1 MIKTEKK
8 TVKGCKI
15 VYTSKYTKDFDIL
28 SSCNDSLEF
37 VKQIPTNSVS
47 LVVSSPPYNIGKS
60 YEKKMDFEKYLE
72 EQKKVLTECVRIL
85 KLNGSLCWEVGNFVD
100 KSEIFPLDIFFYNIF
115 KELGL
120 KLRNRIVWRIGHGL
134 QATKRFSGRYET
146 ILWFTK
152 TDDYTFN
159 LDDVR
164 IPQKYPGKRA
174 FKGPNKGKPTCNPL
188 GKNPSDVWDMLIEDW
203 KNEIWE
209 IPNVKHNHI
218 EKTEHPAQYP
228 VELIER
234 LVLALTNKKD
244 IVFDPYVGV
253 GSSILASIIHDRKA
267 IGVDREQ
274 IYTDIAFSRIQ
285 DAING
290 ELKRRP
296 LGKALYKPKGTEK
309 VATVPKEWTE
319 KSL

>member
-28 SSCNDSLEF
+28 LSCNDSLEF

-60 YEKKMDFEKYLE
+60 YEKKIDLKKYLE

-85 KLNGSLCWEVGNFVD
+85 KLNGSLCWEVGTFVD

-146 ILWFTK
+146 ILWFT
-152 TDDYTFN
+152 
-159 LDDVR
+159 
-164 IPQKYPGKRA
+164 
-174 FKGPNKGKPTCNPL
+174 
-188 GKNPSDVWDMLIEDW
+188 
-203 KNEIWE
+203 
-209 IPNVKHNHI
+209 
-218 EKTEHPAQYP
+218 
-228 VELIER
+228 
-234 LVLALTNKKD
+234 
-244 IVFDPYVGV
+244 
-253 GSSILASIIHDRKA
+253 
-267 IGVDREQ
+267 
-274 IYTDIAFSRIQ
+274 
-285 DAING
+285 
-290 ELKRRP
+290 
-296 LGKALYKPKGTEK
+296 
-309 VATVPKEWTE
+309 
-319 KSL
+319 

>member
-1 MIKTEKK
+1 M
-8 TVKGCKI
+8 
-15 VYTSKYTKDFDIL
+15 
-28 SSCNDSLEF
+28 
-37 VKQIPTNSVS
+37 
-47 LVVSSPPYNIGKS
+47 
-60 YEKKMDFEKYLE
+60 
-72 EQKKVLTECVRIL
+72 
-85 KLNGSLCWEVGNFVD
+85 
-100 KSEIFPLDIFFYNIF
+100 
-115 KELGL
+115 
-120 KLRNRIVWRIGHGL
+120 
-134 QATKRFSGRYET
+134 
-146 ILWFTK
+146 WFTK

-274 IYTDIAFSRIQ
+274 KYTDIAFSRIQ

-309 VATVPKEWTE
+309 VATVPKEW
-319 KSL
+319 KK